1 MANTYKDKKI
11 QHVQG
16 LRRSNASGTH
26 KNKIKVFINM
36 INEQVL
42 SEKLKYLIM
51 SEMSKKFE
59 IFEFDL
65 LLVDRYSKYTL
76 LSK

>member
-26 KNKIKVFINM
+26 KNKIKDRQKRISSAK
-36 INEQVL
+36 IWKDYLKDENE
-42 SEKLKYLIM
+42 
-51 SEMSKKFE
+51 
-59 IFEFDL
+59 
-65 LLVDRYSKYTL
+65 
-76 LSK
+76 